1 MHEWGVHSSKV
12 KCFLWHRC
20 SVHIII
26 ICHKL
31 YLHYNYIYII
41 ISTHA
46 YLQIWVALIWLSQK
60 ICKNVQYK
68 RTFMFWSY
76 LLCCKHLNEAEQ
88 PWLNGNDAHLY
99 LICWVWNRCIHTLRL
114 DTVFLWGLT
123 GESAHALFIS
133 GNQFLHKL
141 KKLKPSSK

>member
-1 MHEWGVHSSKV
+1 MSGESILQKLNAFFGTDVQCILLLFVISYI
-12 KCFLWHRC
+12 C
-20 SVHIII
+20 IIT
-26 ICHKL
+26 
-31 YLHYNYIYII
+31 IYII

-88 PWLNGNDAHLY
+88 PWLNWNDAHLY

>member
-1 MHEWGVHSSKV
+1 MSGESILQKLNAFFGTDVQCILLLFVISYI
-12 KCFLWHRC
+12 C
-20 SVHIII
+20 IIT
-26 ICHKL
+26 
-31 YLHYNYIYII
+31 IYII